1 MKTYVVNAFLKK
13 GNQKNKKNFT
23 IQSDSED
30 ETSLTTIILSKIA
43 LKQEGWKFKQDK
55 FELIKKESVILYEI
69 EFTKKDEVDK
79 NV

>member
-13 GNQKNKKNFT
+13 GTEKNRKNFT

-43 LKQEGWKFKQDK
+43 LKQEGWEFKQDK